1 MIKMKENPL
10 RAWRETKHKRALD
23 VAIKLGVTEQ
33 SVLSYELGRFKPSNE
48 NFQKIA
54 ELMQVE
60 LPTLRLS
67 WAFWE
72 RGQRDA
78 VQK

>member
-1 MIKMKENPL
+1 MKSNPL

-23 VAIKLGVTEQ
+23 VAIKLGVSEQ
-33 SVLSYELGRFKPSNE
+33 SVLQYERGSFRPSSE

-54 ELMQVE
+54 ELMGE
-60 LPTLRLS
+60 DLAKLRLS

-72 RGQRDA
+72 KSQRA
-78 VQK
+78 